1 MTNKVMNYFIKN
13 VKLFLEAFTI
23 IIFIS
28 TLFLSRDIIFGLKSL
43 IHCIGI
49 SAIFTI
55 IDLYVEGEK
64 DESKIN

>member
-1 MTNKVMNYFIKN
+1 MTNKVINYFINN
-13 VKLFLEAFTI
+13 VKLFLEIFAI

-28 TLFLSRDIIFGLKSL
+28 ILFLSGDIIFGLEFL

-49 SAIFTI
+49 STIFTI

-64 DESKIN
+64 DRDKIS

>member
-1 MTNKVMNYFIKN
+1 MINKVMNYFINN
-13 VKLFLEAFTI
+13 VKLYLEIFTI
-23 IIFIS
+23 IIFLF
-28 TLFLSRDIIFGLKSL
+28 LFLSGNIIFGLKSL